1 MPEAPYTPFGKH
13 YRVRSGKYPVGALRK
28 NKLAAGMSFTA
39 SRSGHQMER
48 NQDRLTI
55 SVFGTLDPLRTGVS
69 FKTMP
74 ASCHCCGGR
83 TKKLVLND
91 RGRLRLKTLR
101 SRAARRRQ
109 KEA

>member
-1 MPEAPYTPFGKH
+1 MREAPYTPFGKH

-28 NKLAAGMSFTA
+28 NKLSAGMSFTA
-39 SRSGHQMER
+39 SRSGHQMEC
-48 NQDRLTI
+48 NPDRLTI

-69 FKTMP
+69 FKVMQSP
-74 ASCHCCGGR
+74 CPCCGGR

-101 SRAARRRQ
+101 SRAARRQ
-109 KEA
+109 MEA